1 MSLTESETAPP
12 VPIRAKRDRG
22 FASARR
28 AARWRRALRE
38 FAVIVAGVLA
48 ALGAQAWWQGREER
62 GRERDYL
69 RQLLADTRENERRLD
84 AAIAQDSASGHD
96 AARVAGALYTP
107 GPLPPADTLVAWFGG
122 RTFSASDFQPLT
134 GSFTTLLATGDIR
147 LIRTDTLRASLV
159 AYAARLES
167 ERENLRFFFEQGFGD
182 PGRLARTL
190 PFVRGVFLDRPE
202 AAGSAAAVDFAKLRD
217 DPDLASIL
225 FSVQAA
231 NANRVAHLRG
241 MRDETRRLRRT
252 LEAEPALRREA
263 LQTP

>member
-1 MSLTESETAPP
+1 MSLTEPGASPADPIPP
-12 VPIRAKRDRG
+12 RRDRG

-69 RQLLADTRENERRLD
+69 HQLLADTRENERRLD
-84 AAIAQDSASGHD
+84 SAIAQDSASGHD
-96 AARVAGALYTP
+96 AARVASALYAP

-147 LIRTDTLRASLV
+147 LVRNDTLRAALV

-190 PFVRGVFLDRPE
+190 PFVRGVFLDRPQAPE
-202 AAGSAAAVDFAKLRD
+202 SAAVDFGRLRN

-225 FSVQAA
+225 FAVQAA

-252 LEAEPALRREA
+252 LEAEPALRRVA
-263 LQTP
+263 TPR